1 LTAISL
7 VGGWRIVIGR
17 ICMEL
22 DEVIIS
28 LVILVYGFR
37 QDTVHDTVMD
47 GGLLIEPLSLMKT

>member
-1 LTAISL
+1 
-7 VGGWRIVIGR
+7 
-17 ICMEL
+17 MEL

-37 QDTVHDTVMD
+37 QDTVHNTVMD